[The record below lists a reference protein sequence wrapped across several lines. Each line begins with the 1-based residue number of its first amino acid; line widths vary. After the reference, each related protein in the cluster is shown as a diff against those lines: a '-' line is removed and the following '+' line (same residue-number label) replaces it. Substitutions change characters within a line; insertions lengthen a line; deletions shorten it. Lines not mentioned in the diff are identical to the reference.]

1 MRADLARLAPGR
13 RRARLIGLAAG
24 AALLVAAL
32 LLVRFEIRGRDATWA
47 HIQQTGVWRVGMDP
61 SFPPFEN
68 LDAATGRPIG
78 FDVDFAQAIAE
89 AWGVRVEIVSI
100 GFDQLVDAVAANRID
115 SALSALPVF
124 EERAREVSF
133 SRPYFDAGLVLAAPR
148 SAEIGGLDDLAGRR
162 VAAEWG
168 SGGDAEVRALNRRVG
183 GSVTPVLR
191 DSSNAAL
198 DAVLAGDAD
207 AALVDAVDL
216 ALYDRGQGRLV
227 AVGRPVQSDPYVI
240 IVPVDAPKLLAALD
254 ETLAA
259 LDADGVLGQLRA
271 RWLEENRTE

>member
-1 MRADLARLAPGR
+1 MRADLAQLSPRR
-13 RRARLIGLAAG
+13 RRAWLIGSAVG

-32 LLVRFEIRGRDATWA
+32 LLLRFEIRGRDATWA

-68 LDAATGRPIG
+68 LDAATGRPVG
-78 FDVDFAQAIAE
+78 FDVDLAQAIADS
-89 AWGVRVEIVSI
+89 WGVRVEIVSI
-100 GFDQLVDAVAANRID
+100 GFDQLVDAVDAKRID

-124 EERAREVSF
+124 EERARDVSF

-148 SAEIGGLDDLAGRR
+148 SAGISGPDDLAGRR

-168 SGGDAEVRALNRRVG
+168 SRGDAEARALKRRLAG
-183 GSVTPVLR
+183 GVTLVLR
-191 DSSNAAL
+191 DSIPAAL

-227 AVGRPVQSDPYVI
+227 AVGQPVQSDPYVI
-240 IVPVDAPKLLAALD
+240 IVPVDAPRLLAALD

-259 LDADGVLGQLRA
+259 LDADGVLGRLRTQ
-271 RWLEENRTE
+271 WLEENRTE

>member
-1 MRADLARLAPGR
+1 MRAELPRLASGR
-13 RRARLIGLAAG
+13 RRAWLIGLAGG

-32 LLVRFEIRGRDATWA
+32 LLWRFEIRGRDATWA

-68 LDAATGRPIG
+68 LDAATGRPVG
-78 FDVDFAQAIAE
+78 FDVDLAQAIA
-89 AWGVRVEIVSI
+89 ASWGVRVEIVSI
-100 GFDQLVDAVAANRID
+100 GFDQLVDAVDAKRID

-124 EERAREVSF
+124 AERARDVSF
-133 SRPYFDAGLVLAAPR
+133 SRPYFDAGLVLAAPP
-148 SAEIGGLDDLAGRR
+148 AAAIGGPDDLAGQR

-168 SGGDAEVRALNRRVG
+168 SGGDAAARALKRRLVG
-183 GSVTPVLR
+183 GVTLVLR
-191 DSSNAAL
+191 DTAGAAL

-227 AVGRPVQSDPYVI
+227 AVGPPVQSDPYVI
-240 IVPVDAPKLLAALD
+240 IVPVDAPRLLKALD
-254 ETLAA
+254 ETLAT

-271 RWLEENRTE
+271 QWLEENRTE

>member
-1 MRADLARLAPGR
+1 MRADLARITR
-13 RRARLIGLAAG
+13 SHKRAGLIVAAG
-24 AALLVAAL
+24 VALLVAAL
-32 LLVRFEIRGRDATWA
+32 LWVRLGIRGRDATWA

-68 LDAATGRPIG
+68 LDTATGRPAG
-78 FDVDFAQAIAE
+78 FDVDLAQAIAG

-100 GFDQLVDAVAANRID
+100 GFDQLVDAVAAKRID

-133 SRPYFDAGLVLAAPR
+133 SRPYFEAGLVLAVPR
-148 SAEIGGLDDLAGRR
+148 SAEIGGLDGLAGRR

-168 SGGDAEVRALNRRVG
+168 SGGDAEVRALNRRLG

-216 ALYDRGQGRLV
+216 ALYDGGRGLLA
-227 AVGRPVQSDPYVI
+227 AVGEPVQSDPYVI